1 MQLKFCR
8 AQHKPTQRKI
18 NHATDYWNKK
28 KSSCSPL
35 FFIMYNYLSN
45 SIQHSTVHDSKS
57 HIIHF
62 FINSDIHLYKGCDE
76 VLTDES
82 GEISSPSSPWNGQ
95 KCETTIVA
103 PPGKKIHLDFKSF
116 DLPADAPWAPAHCFY
131 PSDDNVE
138 VRFEM

>member
-1 MQLKFCR
+1 M
-8 AQHKPTQRKI
+8 
-18 NHATDYWNKK
+18 NSN
-28 KSSCSPL
+28 
-35 FFIMYNYLSN
+35 LSL
-45 SIQHSTVHDSKS
+45 D
-57 HIIHF
+57 
-62 FINSDIHLYKGCDE
+62 KGCDE
-76 VLTDES
+76 VLTGDS

-138 VRFEM
+138 VRFDRYCFILTSGKKITEGTATNASVNIPLHALE